1 MSHDPRTHAHRPD
14 TPKAKR
20 FLELYR
26 QKHNTIPTSPWPVY
40 AADALFALAFA
51 IDKAGSTETDAMLN
65 VLRTG
70 MEGCD
75 GITGSIGF
83 TDRGIEGE

>member
-1 MSHDPRTHAHRPD
+1 M
-14 TPKAKR
+14 
-20 FLELYR
+20 L
-26 QKHNTIPTSPWPVY
+26 
-40 AADALFALAFA
+40 ALAFA

-83 TDRGIEGE
+83 TDRGDRRGIIYKMYVVTEKGEMVVYNP